1 MKSHAAD
8 LIFAALLL
16 LAIYRGYKAGLL
28 ATLFAVVGYVGGG
41 LAALYYAVDF
51 IKHWQNSAQ
60 KYALIIVAVIIGASI
75 AQSIFRRIGR
85 FVHTKVLF
93 APFTWVDSLL
103 GALLS
108 AIRTAL
114 FIYLFALLSLA
125 MPWSWAH
132 QYIPQSQ
139 IYQQMEK
146 SAPGVLK
153 SVTEQIANLRSS
165 PIANPLG

>member
-1 MKSHAAD
+1 MKNHLVD
-8 LIFAALLL
+8 LVIAALIL
-16 LAIYRGYKAGLL
+16 LAIFRGYKEGFL
-28 ATLFAVVGYVGGG
+28 ATLFAVIGYIGGG
-41 LAALYYAVDF
+41 LSALYYSIDF
-51 IKHWQNSAQ
+51 VKHWHNSAQ
-60 KYALIIVAVIIGASI
+60 KYALIIVAVIAGASI

-85 FVHTKVLF
+85 FVHTRVLF

-103 GALLS
+103 GAALS
-108 AIRTAL
+108 ALRATL

-125 MPWSWAH
+125 MPWTWAN

-139 IYQQMEK
+139 IYQRMEN

-153 SVTEQIANLRSS
+153 SVTDKLSNLRSS